1 MDAFPIERQTLE
13 PHQLER
19 RFATLRLPEPKRLA
33 ALERSLA
40 QAGQLQPLIAVP
52 TERPTNGSPAPFVLL
67 DGYRRL
73 EALGRLER
81 DTAEVAIWH
90 CPVADALPRVLA
102 QAQARAWAPVEEALM
117 LRALA
122 TDYGLSQ
129 HELARRTGRDVS
141 WVNRR
146 LKLLSMLSETLLEA
160 ICHGTVSTWAAAR
173 ILAPLARANEAHA
186 RQLLHTLGNEPLS
199 TRDLARWY
207 NHYTASTR
215 ATRERLVEHP
225 HLFVAALANESAEQ
239 DASRLREGP
248 EGQWHHTLERI
259 AAQLKRLRQALPQ
272 LCADSG
278 LPPEL
283 ACALNRTRA
292 AWQALEAT
300 LPTDGTETHTARD

>member
-1 MDAFPIERQTLE
+1 MDAFTIECRTLE

-19 RFATLRLPEPKRLA
+19 RFAALRLPEPKRLA

-52 TERPTNGSPAPFVLL
+52 AETPAGAPAPFVLL

-73 EALGRLER
+73 EALARLER
-81 DTAEVAIWH
+81 DTAEVAVWD

-102 QAQARAWAPVEEALM
+102 QAQARAWAPVEEALV

-146 LKLLSMLSETLLEA
+146 LALLSALPETLLEA
-160 ICHGTVSTWAAAR
+160 ICRGTVSTWAAAR
-173 ILAPLARANEAHA
+173 ILAPLARANEGHA
-186 RQLLHTLGNEPLS
+186 TELLEALSNKPLS
-199 TRDLARWY
+199 TRELARWHE
-207 NHYTASTR
+207 HYTASTR
-215 ATRERLVEHP
+215 ATRERLVAHP
-225 HLFVAALANESAEQ
+225 HLFVAALANESAER

-248 EGQWHHTLERI
+248 EGQWHRTLERI
-259 AAQLKRLRQALPQ
+259 AGQLNRLRQVLPG
-272 LCADSG
+272 LCVGAG

-283 ACALNRTRA
+283 VGAVQRVHA
-292 AWQALEAT
+292 AWQALEQA
-300 LPTDGTETHTARD
+300 LPHADGTETHCP

>member
-1 MDAFPIERQTLE
+1 MDAFTIERQTLE

-40 QAGQLQPLIAVP
+40 HAGQLQPLIALP
-52 TERPTNGSPAPFVLL
+52 TDGPTSGSAPFVLL

-81 DTAEVAIWH
+81 DTAQVAIWH

-102 QAQARAWAPVEEALM
+102 QGHARAWAPVEEALM

-146 LKLLSMLSETLLEA
+146 LKLLSTLSETGSSARYVAPPMLRPA
-160 ICHGTVSTWAAAR
+160 SVACIPAAR
-173 ILAPLARANEAHA
+173 CAARLEVGPPKPPC
-186 RQLLHTLGNEPLS
+186 RG
-199 TRDLARWY
+199 
-207 NHYTASTR
+207 
-215 ATRERLVEHP
+215 RL
-225 HLFVAALANESAEQ
+225 
-239 DASRLREGP
+239 
-248 EGQWHHTLERI
+248 
-259 AAQLKRLRQALPQ
+259 
-272 LCADSG
+272 
-278 LPPEL
+278 
-283 ACALNRTRA
+283 
-292 AWQALEAT
+292 
-300 LPTDGTETHTARD
+300 

>member
-52 TERPTNGSPAPFVLL
+52 TEGPASGSAPFVLL

-117 LRALA
+117 LRALV

-173 ILAPLARANEAHA
+173 ILAPLARANETHA
-186 RQLLHTLGNEPLS
+186 TELLKALSKQPLS
-199 TRDLARWY
+199 TRELARWY
-207 NHYTASTR
+207 AHYTASTR
-215 ATRERLVEHP
+215 ATRERLVAHP
-225 HLFVAALANESAEQ
+225 HLFVAALANESAEH
-239 DASRLREGP
+239 DAERLRQGP

-259 AAQLKRLRQALPQ
+259 AGQLKCLRQALPQ
-272 LCADSG
+272 LCADAG

-283 ACALNRTRA
+283 ARALNRTRI